1 MNTPKKSRARE
12 TRARYATKREKIVV
26 EIEPAQLE
34 RKAVIL
40 KRNGE
45 PVGAVISLEEFR
57 AFKEW
62 KKELE
67 RQEQEFPK
75 QFLEDEAAFKR
86 MQPELLKTHKGKW
99 VAVFKGQVVDSDAK
113 LGDLAGR
120 VYEKLGYQAI
130 YMAEVTDTPHV
141 YRVLHRRVLR

>member
-1 MNTPKKSRARE
+1 MTKTIQLKE
-12 TRARYATKREKIVV
+12 TREMYAA
-26 EIEPAQLE
+26 EIDPAQLARE
-34 RKAVIL
+34 PIIL
-40 KRNGE
+40 ERNGE

-86 MQPELLKTHKGKW
+86 MQPELLKTHKDKW
-99 VAVFKGQVVDSDAK
+99 VAVLKGQVVDFDDK
-113 LGDLAGR
+113 LGDLADR
-120 VYEKLGYQAI
+120 VYRRFGYQAI
-130 YMAEVTDTPHV
+130 YMSQVLEKERI
-141 YRVLHRRVLR
+141 YRFLSPRVVR

>member
-1 MNTPKKSRARE
+1 M
-12 TRARYATKREKIVV
+12 YAA
-26 EIEPAQLE
+26 EIDPAQLARE
-34 RKAVIL
+34 PIIL
-40 KRNGE
+40 ERNGE

-86 MQPELLKTHKGKW
+86 MLPELLKTHKDKW
-99 VAVFKGQVVDSDAK
+99 VAVLKGQVVDFDDK
-113 LGDLAGR
+113 LGDLADR
-120 VYEKLGYQAI
+120 VYRQFGYQAI
-130 YMAEVTDTPHV
+130 YMSQVLEKERI
-141 YRVLHRRVLR
+141 YRFLSPRVVR

>member
-1 MNTPKKSRARE
+1 MTKTIQLKEARE
-12 TRARYATKREKIVV
+12 MYAA
-26 EIEPAQLE
+26 EIDPAQLARE
-34 RKAVIL
+34 PIIL
-40 KRNGE
+40 ERNGE

-86 MQPELLKTHKGKW
+86 MQPELLKTHKDKW
-99 VAVFKGQVVDSDAK
+99 VAVLKGQVVDFDDK
-113 LGDLAGR
+113 LGDLADR
-120 VYEKLGYQAI
+120 VYRRFGYQAI
-130 YMAEVTDTPHV
+130 YMSQVLEKERI
-141 YRVLHRRVLR
+141 YRFLSPRVVR

>member
-1 MNTPKKSRARE
+1 MTKTIQLKEARE
-12 TRARYATKREKIVV
+12 MYAA
-26 EIEPAQLE
+26 EIDPAQLARE
-34 RKAVIL
+34 PIIL
-40 KRNGE
+40 EMNGE

-86 MQPELLKTHKGKW
+86 MQPELLKTHKDKW
-99 VAVFKGQVVDSDAK
+99 VAVLKGQVVDFDDK
-113 LGDLAGR
+113 LGDLADR
-120 VYEKLGYQAI
+120 VYRRFGYQAI
-130 YMAEVTDTPHV
+130 YMSQVLEKERI
-141 YRVLHRRVLR
+141 YRFLSPRVVR